1 MNSSGNHW
9 LKTPVAYHVWKTR
22 YARKQNDGIIDRSIE
37 DSWQRVARSVAAVET
52 ADNAQWQER
61 FYRLLEDFKFLPG
74 GRILAGAGTGDEV
87 TLFNCFVMGPLHDDR
102 ESIATALQQA
112 QLTMQAGGG
121 IGYDFSSLAPQGVVL
136 DADGAVAQ
144 GPVSVLHR
152 WDSMCSKVLAG
163 GARRGAVMA
172 TLRCD
177 HPDIEAFV
185 NAKRKAGV
193 LPHLNISVQ
202 VSDAFMH
209 AIDDDGDWPL
219 LFPPGGEDDAADDNC
234 LSRQWRGYDKPVACR
249 IFRSIPARELWRK
262 IMRAAYNSSEP
273 GVLFVDRI
281 NQYNNLAYRERVTAT
296 NPCGE
301 IPLPWFGA
309 CNLGSI
315 NLTPFVREPYTS
327 RARFDMQGI
336 ATAAHTATRLLDNV
350 IDYSSFPLPQQ
361 KNQARSSRRIGL
373 GMTGLG
379 DALIMLGL
387 CYAEESARRQAAAVM
402 RTICYEAYRS
412 SVELAREKGSFPF
425 LDKQAYLR
433 GRFIRSLPQDI
444 RDAISAQG
452 IRNSHL
458 TAIAPAGT
466 ISLLANN
473 ISSGIEPVFSSRQ
486 TRRIRNL
493 SGDYDSVDVDD
504 YAFSCWRQL
513 KGDKAK
519 LPPQFITALQLEPGL
534 HLLMQAA
541 LQPFVDNA
549 ISKTINIPRDYVFS
563 DFYRLYRQAWKL
575 GLKGCTVFRVTS
587 AREGVL
593 SAAGGCK
600 SSSTE

>member
-74 GRILAGAGTGDEV
+74 GRILAGAGTGE
-87 TLFNCFVMGPLHDDR
+87 LHDDR

-202 VSDAFMH
+202 VSDA
-209 AIDDDGDWPL
+209 
-219 LFPPGGEDDAADDNC
+219 
-234 LSRQWRGYDKPVACR
+234 PVACR
-249 IFRSIPARELWRK
+249 ILRSIPARELWRK

-281 NQYNNLAYRERVTAT
+281 NEYNNLAYRERVTAT

-315 NLTPFVREPYTS
+315 NLTRFVREPYTS

-350 IDYSSFPLPQQ
+350 IDYSGFPLPQQ

-600 SSSTE
+600 PNSTE